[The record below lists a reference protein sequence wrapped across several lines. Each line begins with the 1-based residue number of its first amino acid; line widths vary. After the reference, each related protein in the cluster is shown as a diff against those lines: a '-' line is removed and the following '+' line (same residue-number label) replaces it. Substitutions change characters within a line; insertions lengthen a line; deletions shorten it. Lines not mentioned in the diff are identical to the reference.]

1 MVKHRKYPKEEKDGE
16 IARLKKQIKRL
27 VKEKE
32 KLKSDIRTLEA
43 AFGITVDH
51 IDGKLDGI
59 PVEKVVRSAKKKSK
73 LSATIKENTPK
84 CERCGTDGMT
94 VIKTSFNETHL
105 CKLCN
110 HRKVVKNGND
120 EKQGPSKK

>member
-1 MVKHRKYPKEEKDGE
+1 MGTKPTRQKKYPKEEKDGE

-51 IDGKLDGI
+51 IDNKLDGI
-59 PVEKVVRSAKKKSK
+59 PVEKVIKSAKKKSK
-73 LSATIKENTPK
+73 LADVVKDNTESCEK
-84 CERCGTDGMT
+84 CGETGMKVSVLPHGTLY
-94 VIKTSFNETHL
+94 L

-110 HRKVVKNGND
+110 FSKVIKNGKD
-120 EKQGPSKK
+120 QE